1 MKNIKIM
8 VAVALAVMVTT
19 PFAASVVKSKR
30 GSIELT
36 SNKDGGTVVCT
47 ADFNDELTIISQS
60 DTKVFVKGNCGKG
73 WAEKSKIEYVA
84 KGPGD
89 KTIVMDSV
97 GIDAW
102 TDNPTQHR
110 RFRRCGYQPRFQ
122 GIPDLHHGSREY
134 RNA

>member
-1 MKNIKIM
+1 METVTFPNTIQEAIMKNIKVM

-84 KGPGD
+84 GRRGTGCND
-89 KTIVMDSV
+89 DSV
-97 GIDAW
+97 EIVAPFIIHCYFLTIAECDA
-102 TDNPTQHR
+102 
-110 RFRRCGYQPRFQ
+110 FFF
-122 GIPDLHHGSREY
+122 
-134 RNA
+134 

>member
-60 DTKVFVKGNCGKG
+60 DTKAGPKNQ
-73 WAEKSKIEYVA
+73 KSNTSLK
-84 KGPGD
+84 D
-89 KTIVMDSV
+89 R
-97 GIDAW
+97 GIK
-102 TDNPTQHR
+102 P
-110 RFRRCGYQPRFQ
+110 
-122 GIPDLHHGSREY
+122 S
-134 RNA
+134 